1 MGSETLGEAHFAE
14 RIFSHELGMQRILRL
29 GSLGADT
36 PREVIFHLES
46 SEGPPCGIAAQV
58 GAGRMTYQE
67 APPEAGARL
76 T

>member
-1 MGSETLGEAHFAE
+1 MVEPFMGSETLGEAHFAE

-46 SEGPPCGIAAQV
+46 SEGLPSALQPRWAQ
-58 GAGRMTYQE
+58 GG
-67 APPEAGARL
+67 
-76 T
+76 